1 MTAGERLIREA
12 RERAREK
19 DGMRAK
25 VRMSGELKRRAEACA
40 RAVGCDFGEWVNLAC
55 RAMKAGRFNGVAWEP
70 QTQEATRG
78 GSEAVWVLA
87 PRGLN
92 AAQIRLAAACAVT
105 VAEPGLV
112 PSFECGMVEGRDF
125 LVEQEG

>member
-1 MTAGERLIREA
+1 MMIREA
-12 RERAREK
+12 EERARERE
-19 DGMRAK
+19 GVRAK
-25 VRMSGELKRRAEACA
+25 VRLSAALKKRAEACA

-55 RAMKAGRFNGVAWEP
+55 RAMKAGRFEGVAWEP

-78 GSEAVWVLA
+78 GSEAVWVRA

-92 AAQIRLAAACAVT
+92 AAQIRLATACAVT
-105 VAEPGLV
+105 VAEPGLA
-112 PSFECGMVEGRDF
+112 PEFQCGLVEGRDF